1 MKKNCTGCK
10 EVDVTCN
17 CTIEVLRENEF
28 DIIILLDTDQG
39 FKWCPESTVDSNFFK
54 CSPDSFTRIKACQI
68 MIFGVVLFVYGLAF
82 ALVGCYS
89 CRAQKAK
96 SKKTENRQ
104 FRKDRAVK
112 IKSCLRDIRNVPE
125 ENEKLRKS
133 KIKKTTQKMSMKIR
147 LHLITVADN
156 LLTVATCHT

>member
-1 MKKNCTGCK
+1 MM
-10 EVDVTCN
+10 
-17 CTIEVLRENEF
+17 
-28 DIIILLDTDQG
+28 ILG
-39 FKWCPESTVDSNFFK
+39 
-54 CSPDSFTRIKACQI
+54 I
-68 MIFGVVLFVYGLAF
+68 VLFVYGLALV
-82 ALVGCYS
+82 LVGCYS

-156 LLTVATCHT
+156 LLTVEQYTTLLKPVVEAVIPDDEESQKMLAGVKSLPISDGLKNKIFSAKSHDEG